1 MPESDD
7 ASFGDEPKDTVGVP
21 HAHLTEL
28 AAIVAEALNARRCVI
43 TVFREEQDIDDD
55 SLPTTTF
62 GYTPASRWAEV
73 GDCEYG
79 EAQHL
84 SAGMQDVLVQ
94 NKVREISPSLR
105 KITDSNQTMSSP
117 ILLDRKIIG
126 VAHVDGALDRNHFSS
141 EDLNLLSALVRLV
154 SKAVQVAHMQKAA
167 ESHFMHVA
175 LTQAARK
182 NVQGLV
188 TASAEDPDRVVRIVA
203 KAFYRE
209 MTRAGFDPK
218 HVIRAASEI
227 ISELSKSVR
236 GTRPK

>member
-7 ASFGDEPKDTVGVP
+7 ASFGADPKDTVGVP
-21 HAHLTEL
+21 QAHLTEL
-28 AAIVAEALNARRCVI
+28 AEIVAEALNARRCVI
-43 TVFREEQDIDDD
+43 TIFREEQDVDEGRLATAI
-55 SLPTTTF
+55 F
-62 GYTPASRWAEV
+62 GYTPASRWADV
-73 GDCEYG
+73 ADCEYG
-79 EAQHL
+79 EAQYR
-84 SAGMQDVLVQ
+84 STGMRDVLTQ

-105 KITDSNQTMSSP
+105 KITGSNETMSSP
-117 ILLDRKIIG
+117 VLRERKIIG
-126 VAHVDGALDRNHFSS
+126 VVHVDGPLDGNRFGSA
-141 EDLNLLSALVRLV
+141 DLNLFSALVRLV
-154 SKAVQVAHMQKAA
+154 SKAVKAAQAQKAA
-167 ESHFMHVA
+167 ELYFTDVA

-188 TASAEDPDRVVRIVA
+188 MASAEDPDRVVRIVA

>member
-7 ASFGDEPKDTVGVP
+7 ASFGAEPEDTVGVP

-28 AAIVAEALNARRCVI
+28 AAIVGEALNAKRCVI
-43 TVFREEQDIDDD
+43 TIFREEQDVDEGR
-55 SLPTTTF
+55 LATATF
-62 GYTPASRWAEV
+62 GYTPASRWADV
-73 GDCEYG
+73 ADCEYG
-79 EAQHL
+79 EAQYR
-84 SAGMQDVLVQ
+84 STGTRDVLTQ
-94 NKVREISPSLR
+94 NKVCEIPPSLR
-105 KITDSNQTMSSP
+105 KITDSNETMSSP
-117 ILLDRKIIG
+117 VVRDRKIIG
-126 VAHVDGALDRNHFSS
+126 VVHVDGPLDRNRFGSA
-141 EDLNLLSALVRLV
+141 DLNLLSALVRLV
-154 SKAVQVAHMQKAA
+154 SKAVQAAHAQKAA
-167 ESHFMHVA
+167 ESHLMHVA

-209 MTRAGFDPK
+209 MSRAGFDPK

-236 GTRPK
+236 SARQK